1 MQSVKSDQKS
11 TKKKASKEED
21 LQQKY
26 INAPNEKLRKF
37 YKDMLIKLGFKVPK
51 L

>member
-1 MQSVKSDQKS
+1 MPLSKLDQNKKS
-11 TKKKASKEED
+11 KKGSIED

-26 INAPNEKLRKF
+26 ITAPNEKLRKF
-37 YKDMLIKLGFKVPK
+37 YKDMLIKKGAKIPK